1 MHIVHLSNTSSGD
14 TLDWM
19 KDMAQGYAQRG
30 HEVTLVVAG
39 ATRAL
44 QSMAYGQLITLPS
57 HEIPGGRE
65 HRVITDINGVTTL
78 LDELAP
84 DRVEVSDRM
93 TLRNV
98 GWWAHARSVPN
109 LMWAHERADET
120 LKSVIPTGVIGAR
133 AVVDAHN
140 RGTVRRFD
148 RIACASDVVA
158 AEFARIGAH
167 NIVRVPWGVDLEFFH
182 PGLRDGGL
190 RSRLVGDD
198 DHLIVL
204 SGRVSRDK
212 RPDIAIRA
220 LAELRARGIRA
231 RLVILGSG
239 PRMEHAQRIS
249 WGLPIDFLGVI
260 DDTAERAAVIAAA
273 DIALMPG
280 LSETSG
286 WAALEFLAC
295 GTPVVASRA
304 SAIAEIVTGAAGL
317 CVESTPVAFADAIE
331 QALVTSAQSRRPAR
345 ERAERYPRS
354 VSVDAALALHE
365 QPVESL
371 GRRIPRRLRR
381 FS

>member
-19 KDMAQGYAQRG
+19 KDMAQGYAQHS

-39 ATRAL
+39 PTRTMQA
-44 QSMAYGQLITLPS
+44 MPYGQLITLPG

-78 LDELAP
+78 LDELTP
-84 DRVEVSDRM
+84 DRLEVSDRI

-98 GWWAHARSVPN
+98 GWWAHARSVPS
-109 LMWAHERADET
+109 LMWAHERAEET
-120 LKSVIPTGVIGAR
+120 LKSLIPSGVIAAR
-133 AVVDAHN
+133 AVVDSHN

-148 RIACASDVVA
+148 RIACASDLVA
-158 AEFARIGAH
+158 RELVRIGA
-167 NIVRVPWGVDLEFFH
+167 NNVVRVPWGVDLEFFH
-182 PGLRDGGL
+182 PGLRDDGL
-190 RSRLVGDD
+190 RSRLLGDD
-198 DHLIVL
+198 DHLMVL
-204 SGRVSRDK
+204 SGRISRDK

-220 LAELRARGIRA
+220 LAELRARGVRA
-231 RLVILGSG
+231 RLVVLGSG
-239 PRMEHAQRIS
+239 PRMEYAQRIS

-260 DDTAERAAVIAAA
+260 NDPAEGAAVMAAA

-280 LSETSG
+280 PSETSG

-295 GTPVVASRA
+295 GTPVVGSRG
-304 SAIAEIVTGAAGL
+304 SATAEIVTGAAGL
-317 CVESTPVAFADAIE
+317 CVESTPIAFADAIE
-331 QALVTSAQSRRPAR
+331 QSLVVSAQSRRPAR

-354 VSVDAALALHE
+354 ASVDAALSLHE
-365 QPVESL
+365 HPVKHH
-371 GRRIPRRLRR
+371 GRRIPRHLRR